1 SQHLNR
7 VFNNIKL
14 NSMIR
19 QLLLLATSIALAI
32 AFHQYRELKCTT
44 PTNTVRGG
52 PDRAECQLTLKEE
65 ELEPGR
71 PVPKGLGCWKE
82 DHEGEE
88 REYCDLVC
96 PKSHTVFISSITQ
109 GHRACFNFITY
120 QIEKRGEEHY
130 MWRSGKCANSTI
142 DYRIGCKFDDPF
154 DTQFKTDNEIL
165 AHLRA
170 RARRA

>member
-1 SQHLNR
+1 MLR
-7 VFNNIKL
+7 Y
-14 NSMIR
+14 
-19 QLLLLATSIALAI
+19 LLIAASSLAFAI
-32 AFHQYRELKCTT
+32 AFHQYRELKCST

-52 PDRAECQLTLKEE
+52 PVRAECQLILKEE
-65 ELEPGR
+65 ELEGGR

-96 PKSHTVFISSITQ
+96 PNSHTVFISYIDQ
-109 GHRACFNFITY
+109 GHRACFNYITY
-120 QIEKRGEEHY
+120 QIEKRAEERY
-130 MWRSGKCANSTI
+130 LWRSGKCLNSTVN
-142 DYRIGCKFDDPF
+142 YRIGCKFDDPF

-165 AHLRA
+165 ARLRA